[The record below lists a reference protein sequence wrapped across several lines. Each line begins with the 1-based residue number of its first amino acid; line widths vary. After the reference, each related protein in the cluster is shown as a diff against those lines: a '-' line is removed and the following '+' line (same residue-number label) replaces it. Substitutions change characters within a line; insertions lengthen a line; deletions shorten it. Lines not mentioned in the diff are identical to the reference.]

1 MATTTSSSSSLL
13 SSLPNSTTLRFC
25 LRCRR
30 FAFSN
35 GIVPNGH
42 LLRRFPII
50 ATPTRLSF
58 PLHVI
63 DESKETEISE
73 AVMERSE
80 SDKLVDSMDFGELCN
95 EFVCISSPL
104 VEATARQLVRDILE
118 LREGNRA
125 LGSFAT
131 SVKYKDPLRTF
142 VGRDKYKRPLW
153 ATTSLE
159 NPTVTVPEMMM
170 LSTSDL
176 SIKWT
181 LKGKPK
187 NPIISSL
194 GGDLILRV
202 ESKFVLNQI
211 SGQVTEHTESWD
223 LSASSLLAQSYFWVS
238 RRLFSAN
245 EAGKDT
251 IDSVKSNMSRLSQK
265 QENVEMYPD
274 PTGDPTKFFQRDDGL
289 QQDVYQIAILLAV
302 IYFVVQF
309 LRTTL

>member
-13 SSLPNSTTLRFC
+13 SSLPNSTSLRFC

-35 GIVPNGH
+35 GTVPNSR
-42 LLRRFPII
+42 LIRRFPFI

-58 PLHVI
+58 PLQVI
-63 DESKETEISE
+63 DESKETEISGD
-73 AVMERSE
+73 VMERSE

-159 NPTVTVPEMMM
+159 NPTVTVQEMTM

-194 GGDLILRV
+194 GGDLILQV

-223 LSASSLLAQSYFWVS
+223 LSASSLLAQGYFWVS

-265 QENVEMYPD
+265 QENVETYPD